1 MGKYLSSKEEA
12 NLMMRLFPNW
22 TECYKIINHHF
33 DVLQSRNQMMLTL
46 STLTLTI
53 TGFSGPKIASDN
65 TISRVFLILG
75 LSTVLLSTIIIL
87 LSTLKIRWLT
97 QNGVEE
103 PIDILI
109 SLIDRRN
116 KRTKLFHLQLITLMG
131 GLFFYVSGVIV
142 YLFIGHF

>member
-1 MGKYLSSKEEA
+1 MSKFLSPKEEA
-12 NLMMRLFPNW
+12 HLMMKLFPSW

-65 TISRVFLILG
+65 FLSRIFLVLG
-75 LSTVLLSTIIIL
+75 LLTVLSSTIIIL

-97 QNGVEE
+97 QDGIEE

-109 SLIDRRN
+109 SLIARRN
-116 KRTKLFHLQLITLMG
+116 RRTKLFHIQLITLMS
-131 GLFFYVSGVIV
+131 GLSLYVGGVII
-142 YLFIGHF
+142 YLLIGHF